1 MKAVLFDLDGTL
13 HDRNATIRDWLEV
26 HRQEFALPEAYT
38 ARFLEL
44 DDYGYRGKREV
55 MTRLVEELGLPH
67 AVDTLLDTYWRH
79 LNHARVMPH
88 THEVLN
94 ELRDRGI
101 RVGIVTNGW
110 QEAQSRCLQGCQLEG
125 LADDV
130 VISKV
135 VGLSKP
141 DPAIY
146 RLALERLGAEVQSTW
161 FVGDSPRNDIWGPQQ
176 IGLRAAWLPTGHA
189 LGEETPDT
197 VLGDLRDVL
206 ALD

>member
-1 MKAVLFDLDGTL
+1 M
-13 HDRNATIRDWLEV
+13 

-161 FVGDSPRNDIWGPQQ
+161 FVGDS
-176 IGLRAAWLPTGHA
+176 HA
-189 LGEETPDT
+189 TTSGAHSRLGCGRPGCPPDT
-197 VLGDLRDVL
+197 RL
-206 ALD
+206 ARKPRTRCWVTCVTYWLWTD